1 MIYVDTREHNQAY
14 ILKFM
19 MAKGIEA
26 ESFTFPQTSGADY
39 LITAKEGS
47 CAIQR
52 KVVVSEMIGELDEIM
67 YQIIPR
73 LKNFTDHPILLLE
86 ENFGI
91 SKEGYLYNKADNRET
106 QFLATSYY
114 GYLETIRKIGVDVVT
129 TRDLNSS
136 IWWMI
141 AMHGY
146 LEKNHYPKHTKYHS
160 VEEQAVGLLSVIPG
174 VGEERAKK
182 ALKHSSIRGMVGM
195 KSVKGLTG
203 PQCEK
208 LQKVLQWRG
217 E

>member
-1 MIYVDTREHNQAY
+1 MCDTRERNQAY
-14 ILKFM
+14 IMRFLM
-19 MAKGIEA
+19 SKGIES
-26 ESFTFPQTSGADY
+26 ESFTFPQSSGTDY
-39 LITAKEGS
+39 LISAKKGS

-67 YQIIPR
+67 YEIIPR
-73 LKNFTDHPILLLE
+73 LKNFSENPVLLLE

-106 QFLATSYY
+106 QMFATSYY
-114 GYLETIRKIGVDVVT
+114 GYLETIRKMGVGVVT

-141 AMHGY
+141 SMHGY
-146 LEKNHYPKHTKYHS
+146 LEKDHYPKHTKYHS

-195 KSVKGLTG
+195 KSVKGLTA